1 VISSASGPGH
11 ATTPASPADRDR
23 ELLRE
28 RARRL
33 ARPLGDASEHT
44 TRLDAVSFSLGRER
58 YAVAVSNVFA
68 VFRLSS
74 LTPLPG
80 ARAPVIGLTQWRGD
94 VLTVLDVRGLV
105 GAVTTALDDLAR
117 VIVLGVDR
125 PEFGLLADRLD
136 DPLRL
141 DAGAVFPLSAE
152 RASRASDIVRGI
164 TSDAV
169 VILDAPALV
178 ARQSAAADPSLVPPS

>member
-1 VISSASGPGH
+1 VIASRTDQGH
-11 ATTPASPADRDR
+11 APTTATPADRDR
-23 ELLRE
+23 ALLRE
-28 RARRL
+28 RARVL
-33 ARPLGDASEHT
+33 ARPLSGGSEHT

-58 YAVAVSNVFA
+58 YAVDVSNVFA

-80 ARAPVIGLTQWRGD
+80 ARIPVIGLTQWRGD

-125 PEFGLLADRLD
+125 PEFGLLADRLE

-141 DAGAVFPLSAE
+141 DAGSVFPLSAE
-152 RASRASDIVRGI
+152 RASRASDIVRGV

-169 VILDAPALV
+169 VILDASALV
-178 ARQSAAADPSLVPPS
+178 ARQAAAADPSPVHPS